1 MAIRM
6 HLRYSVMRAVS
17 RFLLTALRYVLYC
30 FLAYS
35 FLSTALQNEVDLDI
49 AECAN
54 DGTPNDIVAPYGEL
68 IASSFATTNLTAFI
82 AGKLSVA
89 RTAVLKHTL
98 RSVHRMMQSSGTS
111 ETSEG
116 LRGLLDSSLLSSIK
130 KVMQHRAV
138 FGPSALAL
146 GGSRVFRM

>member
-1 MAIRM
+1 M
-6 HLRYSVMRAVS
+6 
-17 RFLLTALRYVLYC
+17 
-30 FLAYS
+30 
-35 FLSTALQNEVDLDI
+35 QNEVDLDI

-111 ETSEG
+111 EG

>member
-1 MAIRM
+1 M
-6 HLRYSVMRAVS
+6 
-17 RFLLTALRYVLYC
+17 
-30 FLAYS
+30 
-35 FLSTALQNEVDLDI
+35 QNEVDLDI